1 MSIHSLGCRRCGRS
15 GRFDEVTSAPDPA
28 TVGEVLNVIGGRVD
42 EGLTCVP
49 VMPEMA
55 VARAISGT
63 VHLTERD
70 PADRRFAARAVGTP
84 RGTTGNACAVAYRLQ
99 QHGLRGLASPTD
111 GRPHPASIPK
121 PAATAYHPASR

>member
-28 TVGEVLNVIGGRVD
+28 TVGEALDVIGGRVG

-49 VMPEMA
+49 VTPEMA
-55 VARAISGT
+55 VARAINDA
-63 VHLTERD
+63 VHFTERS
-70 PADRRFAARAVGTP
+70 PADRLFAARAVGTP
-84 RGTTGNACAVAYRLQ
+84 RGTAGNACAVAYRLHQ
-99 QHGLRGLASPTD
+99 RGLRGLASPTD

-121 PAATAYHPASR
+121 PTATAYHPASR